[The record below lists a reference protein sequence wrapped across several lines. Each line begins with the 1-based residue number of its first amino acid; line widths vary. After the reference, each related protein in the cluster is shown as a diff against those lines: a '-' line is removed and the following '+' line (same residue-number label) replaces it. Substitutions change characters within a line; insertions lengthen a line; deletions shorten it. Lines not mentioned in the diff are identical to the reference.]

1 MSIVNGVFTP
11 VVIVAADGTITTE
24 WADSFLEATVF
35 GEVIHPDD
43 TTPYVAPL
51 EARLGAIRSA
61 LRDAAGSRLAD
72 LVKPFF
78 VDPSDPYN
86 DGPSLDEV
94 PDPKPAAT
102 SIFPHGDH
110 EKPDWAGSIL
120 TVGDMRRLIEGLDDG
135 ENIVIAT
142 RDWFVNVG
150 EVVRPDDW
158 EDPEVSGTWTCLTLF
173 PGTDFDSRQI

>member
-1 MSIVNGVFTP
+1 VSIVNGVFTP

-35 GEVIHPDD
+35 GEVIDPDD

-51 EARLGAIRSA
+51 DARLGAIRSA

-94 PDPKPAAT
+94 PDPKTASSGPIYPY
-102 SIFPHGDH
+102 SD
-110 EKPDWAGSIL
+110 PDWAGSIL
-120 TVGDMRRLIEGLDDG
+120 TVGDMRRLIEGLDDS

-150 EVVRPDDW
+150 EVLLPDDW

-173 PGTDFDSRQI
+173 PGTDFDCRQI